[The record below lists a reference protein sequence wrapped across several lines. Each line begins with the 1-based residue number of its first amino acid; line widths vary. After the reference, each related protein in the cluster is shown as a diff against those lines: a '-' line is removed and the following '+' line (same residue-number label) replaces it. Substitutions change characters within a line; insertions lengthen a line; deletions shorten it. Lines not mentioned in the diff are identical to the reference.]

1 MRDIPMKEIR
11 KEVGLT
17 QKQFSELFNPPIPID
32 TIKNWDCGR
41 KKPPEWVKGMII
53 EKLNAIQGKGKNMKT
68 LSYYKG
74 TEQEIEIG
82 AELYFGQ
89 LWDGEGDG
97 EELLQS
103 GAVSPDNENVVA
115 FDVIESAEDVSDTLV
130 KVTDIY

>member
-1 MRDIPMKEIR
+1 MEDISIKEIR
-11 KEVGLT
+11 KAAGLT

-32 TIKNWDCGR
+32 TIKNWDSGR
-41 KKPPEWVKGMII
+41 RNPPDWIKGIII
-53 EKLNAIQGKGKNMKT
+53 EKLNNMKGKGKNMTT

-74 TEQEIEIG
+74 TKQEIEVG

-89 LWDGEGDG
+89 IWDGEGDG

-115 FDVIESAEDVSDTLV
+115 FDIIEKAEDIMDTLV